1 MWLYVYNGW
10 LIDWLTM
17 LFYVTLENISLKLSV
32 TPDVTREISL
42 QSNSQDNP
50 NAYNRHLRQPSGM
63 LMTYPNLNLMGFHF
77 EVICS
82 LQKPT
87 RLNHF
92 SKCFLRFKESGE
104 VSTYSYD
111 AESEIIYN
119 FRFLRSGCF
128 SPKVLFSYTKLQYFL
143 SIFYYILSYTNFKF
157 NIKEIHN
164 ASYTVLMSYC
174 KFWIYWVGVNT
185 KFTIWHWI
193 EIRLELD
200 TIQRSTSSLFAYSI
214 LCAYWKCDHS
224 TLRLSWRI

>member
-1 MWLYVYNGW
+1 
-10 LIDWLTM
+10 
-17 LFYVTLENISLKLSV
+17 
-32 TPDVTREISL
+32 
-42 QSNSQDNP
+42 
-50 NAYNRHLRQPSGM
+50 
-63 LMTYPNLNLMGFHF
+63 MGFHF

-185 KFTIWHWI
+185 KFTIWHVHY
-193 EIRLELD
+193 R
-200 TIQRSTSSLFAYSI
+200 SSLTFPQPLALMI
-214 LCAYWKCDHS
+214 LLLMHAFF
-224 TLRLSWRI
+224 RLVIVYKKPVDPTINKNMPFVNTI